1 MPGCSVPLLHTS
13 SWRGAEAH
21 VQLCHYLHVFY
32 GSVAHS
38 TSCPLPPLIC
48 SADHCTA
55 LYCETPA
62 LKSRSGVLLGLV
74 ERISCLRMIR
84 CDVSADWL
92 GLVMVQKIACRAMH
106 FTWSH
111 YQFSLSSC
119 PQACLISL
127 MATFHYTIYSFSV
140 KNLKLIIR
148 ESSIFYSILCETH
161 EFEKKDYA
169 GLWCIKILFCQ

>member
-1 MPGCSVPLLHTS
+1 MFSPTS
-13 SWRGAEAH
+13 P
-21 VQLCHYLHVFY
+21 HVFL
-32 GSVAHS
+32 AWCWS
-38 TSCPLPPLIC
+38 TRAVIPLPSRVLWKCIAQPPAHLF
-48 SADHCTA
+48 SWSLHCVI
-55 LYCETPA
+55 LWDTPA

-127 MATFHYTIYSFSV
+127 MATFHYTIYSFSM

-169 GLWCIKILFCQ
+169 GLWCIRILFCQ